1 MKRSTTITVTFAACV
16 VSTLLTVR
24 PQSAPASSPPWNA
37 RAAAAYLDG
46 RMEWWLSWPS
56 AQRDHGTSCVSCH
69 TALPYAL
76 ARPALRGALAALAD
90 RAVPAAERRML
101 EHVITRVTM
110 WKDVEPFYPDQT
122 RGLPKTSE
130 SRATEAIMNALIL
143 STRDAQGGRL
153 SDEGRQAF
161 ANLWPLQFKAGDQTG
176 AWIWLNF
183 HNEPW
188 EANDSPYF
196 GNALAALAIGTAPGG
211 YAASPDIQERLTLL
225 QRYLQK
231 GVETAT
237 LYNRLTVLWASGKW
251 PTLLTPDQ
259 RHAIVQAALAT
270 QQEDGGWTMAS
281 LSNWKRAD
289 GTALD
294 TKSDGLATGL
304 ATLALQQG
312 GVPRSDAHL
321 SRGLAWLVQ
330 HQDAATGMWSA
341 SSLNKQRDP
350 ASDVGKFMSDAAT
363 AYAVLSLTNER

>member
-1 MKRSTTITVTFAACV
+1 MRRSTIVGLTLAACIG
-16 VSTLLTVR
+16 STLLAAR
-24 PQSAPASSPPWNA
+24 RQSAPARSPAWNP

-46 RMEWWLSWPS
+46 RMDWWLTWPT

-69 TALPYAL
+69 TVLPYAL
-76 ARPALRGALAALAD
+76 ARPALRGATAALAD
-90 RAVPAAERRML
+90 RAMPAPERRML
-101 EHVITRVTM
+101 EHVVTRVTL

-143 STRDAQGGRL
+143 ATRDAPSGTL

-161 ANLWPLQFKAGDQTG
+161 ANLWPLQFKAGDQIG
-176 AWIWLNF
+176 AWTWLNF

-188 EANDSPYF
+188 EANGSPYF

-211 YAASPDIQERLTLL
+211 YAASPDIQDRLTLL

-231 GVETAT
+231 GVTTES
-237 LYNRLTVLWASGKW
+237 LYNRLTVLWASGTW
-251 PTLLTPDQ
+251 TTLLTPEQ
-259 RHAIVQAALAT
+259 RRAIVEATLAE
-270 QQEDGGWTMAS
+270 QRADGGWTMAS
-281 LSNWKRAD
+281 LGAWKRAD
-289 GTALD
+289 GAALD

-304 ATLALQQG
+304 ATLALQQA

-321 SRGLAWLVQ
+321 SRGLDWLAA

-341 SSLNKQRDP
+341 SSLNRQRDP

-363 AYAVLSLTNER
+363 AYAVLSLTNSR